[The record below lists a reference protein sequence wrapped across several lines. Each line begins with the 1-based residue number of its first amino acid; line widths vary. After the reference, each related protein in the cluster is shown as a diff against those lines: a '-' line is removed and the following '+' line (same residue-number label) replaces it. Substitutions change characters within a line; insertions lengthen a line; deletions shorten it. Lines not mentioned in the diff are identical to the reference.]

1 MRIVTLL
8 LTGLMAASTA
18 PASGKVPRLSPELI
32 MQRGGAAPITL
43 RQFKGKIVALAFTY
57 TTCDHCQALTVALK
71 KIQADYAAQ
80 NVQVV
85 ECAFEEDVKTNYP
98 MFLKAFTPN
107 FPTGY
112 TTAVAVK
119 KYLSWDDLTE
129 GMLRIPYMIFID
141 AGGMIRGD
149 FSGKDGFFGDADR
162 HIRAELDK
170 MTKAAAKQTAP
181 KK

>member
-1 MRIVTLL
+1 MRIVTLI

-18 PASGKVPRLSPELI
+18 PASGKVPRPSPELI

-107 FPTGY
+107 FPSGY

-170 MTKAAAKQTAP
+170 MTKTAAKQTAQ